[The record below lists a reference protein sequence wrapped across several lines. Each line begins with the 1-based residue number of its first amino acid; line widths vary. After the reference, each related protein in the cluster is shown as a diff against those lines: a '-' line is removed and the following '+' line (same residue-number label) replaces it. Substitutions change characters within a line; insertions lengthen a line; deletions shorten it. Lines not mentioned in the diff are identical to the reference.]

1 MPKFIV
7 KCQQYVEETAE
18 IEVEA
23 DTPEAARQLVLDQD
37 LMMDADWQDG
47 SDSYEAEIYLVVD
60 EENNTV
66 WDRNINGD

>member
-1 MPKFIV
+1 MPKFTV
-7 KCQQYVEETAE
+7 KLQQYVEEVAE

-37 LMMDADWQDG
+37 LMVDADWQDG

-66 WDRNINGD
+66 WDRNNGD